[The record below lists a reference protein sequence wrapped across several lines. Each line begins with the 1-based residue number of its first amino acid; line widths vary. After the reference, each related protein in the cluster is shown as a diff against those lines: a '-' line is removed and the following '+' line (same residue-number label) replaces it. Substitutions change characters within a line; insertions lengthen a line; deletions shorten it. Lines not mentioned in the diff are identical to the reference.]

1 MSGEE
6 KKEDVHV
13 IKVMS
18 SYSYSVTLEFRQKN
32 LGFHVY
38 DYISQLTILVHVRG
52 VTQVK
57 ITNLVYI
64 STLIML
70 DRFRFLETTLRNEA
84 K

>member
-32 LGFHVY
+32 LGFHGN
-38 DYISQLTILVHVRG
+38 DYMSQLTILVHVRG

-57 ITNLVYI
+57 LTNLVYI
-64 STLIML
+64 ST
-70 DRFRFLETTLRNEA
+70 
-84 K
+84 

>member
-1 MSGEE
+1 MSGEG
-6 KKEDVHV
+6 KREDVHV

-38 DYISQLTILVHVRG
+38 DYMFELIILVHVQG
-52 VTQVK
+52 VMQVK

-64 STLIML
+64 STSIM
-70 DRFRFLETTLRNEA
+70 
-84 K
+84 